1 MRFDQLKNE
10 DAALV
15 SALNAARQYHL
26 FDMYLVTIEK
36 IVKNKEDAPEEEG
49 TKNFIFSNWFKFYIL
64 EEINYFVKL
73 WISETGSN
81 IQSINIVDQN
91 PKNIYPHEAFTEIWN
106 SHEEDTG

>member
-49 TKNFIFSNWFKFYIL
+49 TKNFIFSN
-64 EEINYFVKL
+64 
-73 WISETGSN
+73 
-81 IQSINIVDQN
+81 
-91 PKNIYPHEAFTEIWN
+91 
-106 SHEEDTG
+106 